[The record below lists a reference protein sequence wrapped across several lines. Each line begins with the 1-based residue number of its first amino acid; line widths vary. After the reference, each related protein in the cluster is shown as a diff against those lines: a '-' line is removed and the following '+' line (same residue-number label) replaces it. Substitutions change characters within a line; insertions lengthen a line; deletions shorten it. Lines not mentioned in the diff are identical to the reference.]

1 MVEVATKLVL
11 SRLERLSGIQWSWVQ
26 IPLRPPFYSYFKES
40 FSGEYH
46 RYHSFRYTHV
56 ITSRKFQLKQMW
68 RLTKTIAEMKPAT
81 EQMMELE

>member
-1 MVEVATKLVL
+1 MEIKRYYLFVL
-11 SRLERLSGIQWSWVQ
+11 LLQKGLTSVP

-46 RYHSFRYTHV
+46 RYLSFRYTHV
-56 ITSRKFQLKQMW
+56 ITSRKFQLKKMW
-68 RLTKTIAEMKPAT
+68 RLAKAIAEMKPAT